1 MSYDNENNNLRNKSN
16 DDRLLSA
23 VDTFSSG
30 RLDLDSH
37 ADTCVLGK
45 QFHIFEYTGEE
56 CNVSPYSKEYDPVT
70 VKIGHGKCAYDMPDG
85 TTCILTIHHGLC
97 MPNQEPSLL
106 CPNQLRW
113 HGVTVDDCPRH
124 LTGVSTSTHSI
135 IIPIT
140 TDASVDL
147 PLELEG
153 VISFLSI
160 RYPTNRE
167 LRECEEL
174 ELTSDSN
181 WDPYSPDFKKNE
193 NNFGRHNPMREPG
206 DRTING
212 LSRILNSVTRQ
223 TEVCAVLS
231 DVSNTLSDDRYMMH

>member
-1 MSYDNENNNLRNKSN
+1 MSYGIENNNLRKKSN

-113 HGVTVDDCPRH
+113 HGV
-124 LTGVSTSTHSI
+124 
-135 IIPIT
+135 
-140 TDASVDL
+140 
-147 PLELEG
+147 
-153 VISFLSI
+153 
-160 RYPTNRE
+160 
-167 LRECEEL
+167 
-174 ELTSDSN
+174 
-181 WDPYSPDFKKNE
+181 
-193 NNFGRHNPMREPG
+193 
-206 DRTING
+206 
-212 LSRILNSVTRQ
+212 
-223 TEVCAVLS
+223 VL
-231 DVSNTLSDDRYMMH
+231 V